1 MARSRLI
8 LLLSF
13 SCNCTIRGYC
23 LCSSSNLKATI
34 YLWEAKLRIS
44 ESETPFLSHLLFLE
58 NLLEVL
64 SIVFVQRTFSFLL
77 PFQISDIVCAKMTG
91 PDFNVGNLTNGCR
104 YRQHGVDR
112 EASNQ
117 CKESREEAS
126 QAQEVTR
133 TMLKL
138 TGANLEAVGNEVIFS
153 RGHSGGGE
161 EDSSKMA
168 RKHDNDL
175 TKQCQYP
182 RPVVKNFPN
191 ILGEAYSLLDMDGQ
205 QNCNKMIRPR
215 KFGRRGAK
223 STARYSL
230 TYILTK
236 NTQKKILE
244 LTFESAK
251 HMRVLTN
258 VLLKVIS

>member
-1 MARSRLI
+1 MNGDRQLSIGSAVLCVSVHIHLN
-8 LLLSF
+8 LLLRL
-13 SCNCTIRGYC
+13 CPC
-23 LCSSSNLKATI
+23 LCSR
-34 YLWEAKLRIS
+34 LRH

-77 PFQISDIVCAKMTG
+77 PFRISDIVCAKMNG

-112 EASNQ
+112 EAANQ
-117 CKESREEAS
+117 GKESREEAS

-133 TMLKL
+133 TMLEL
-138 TGANLEAVGNEVIFS
+138 TGANLEAVGDEVIFS

-168 RKHDNDL
+168 QKHDNDL

-205 QNCNKMIRPR
+205 QNCHKMIRPR

-230 TYILTK
+230 TNILTK
-236 NTQKKILE
+236 NSEENIGKISSFFY
-244 LTFESAK
+244 LT
-251 HMRVLTN
+251 
-258 VLLKVIS
+258 